1 MKTAFTPSRRKFL
14 QQSAAI
20 GGGLTFGFHVPE
32 ALAQRSDAPG
42 AEMNA
47 WVVIRPDDT
56 VIIRYARAEMG
67 QGSMTSAPMLVAE
80 ELECDWKKVRIEYA
94 SANANVRRKRAWGD
108 MASVGSR
115 TIRQSQEYLRKGG
128 ATARE
133 MLVAAAAQQWGVPAA
148 ECAAASGVI
157 THGPSKRKL
166 SFGKVA
172 SAAAKIEPPK
182 DVKLKDPK
190 DWKLIGKPV
199 ARVDIPDTVMGKQ
212 VYGIDVQLP
221 GMMYAAIAQC
231 PVFGGKVKSI
241 DAGKVEGRRGIVKV
255 LPLETFVAV
264 VADNWWRAKE
274 ALRDVH
280 IEWDVGAN
288 GNVSSA
294 SLMEFYRSGLEAQQD
309 IAVSRKDG
317 DFDQAY
323 ASAAKKLE
331 AEYYTPYLAHSTM
344 EPMGCTALVKD
355 GRVAVWTSTQNAEAS
370 LATAAGAAGVPLEN
384 VEVHRVQL
392 GGGFGRRGGAQDFV
406 RQGVAIA
413 KAMEGTPVKMLW
425 TREEDM
431 QHDFYRPASLVRMKA
446 GLDASGDPVAWY
458 SRVSSTS
465 IIATLVRLPLK
476 PPLAPAEGVDPQAVA
491 SLNDL
496 PHAVPNV
503 RIEYAQRNAHV
514 PVGFWRTVG
523 HSQNPFVREC
533 FMDELAGAAGKDPY
547 EYRRALL
554 AKSPRDLGVL
564 EATAKAAGWG
574 KPLPAGVFRGIAQT
588 EAYGSYTSAVVEL
601 SVDKNGEVAIRR
613 LVLGIDPGYAVNPDN
628 IQAQMQGSAVFML
641 TAMFWGEITIKDG
654 RAEQSNFHD
663 YRLMRLR
670 EMPKVEVVLAPT
682 GGFWGGIGEP
692 GQASIAPAVCNAIF
706 AATGKRIRSLPLKNH
721 GLTLA

>member
-1 MKTAFTPSRRKFL
+1 MKTTFTPSRRKFL
-14 QQSAAI
+14 VQSAAI

-56 VIIRYARAEMG
+56 VIIRYARAGMG

-288 GNVSSA
+288 GGVSSA
-294 SLMEFYRSGLEAQQD
+294 SLMEFYRSGLDAQQD
-309 IAVSRKDG
+309 IATARKDG
-317 DFDQAY
+317 DFDQAF

-331 AEYYTPYLAHSTM
+331 AEYYTPYLAHSTL
-344 EPMGCTALVKD
+344 EPMGCTALLKD
-355 GRVAVWTSTQNAEAS
+355 GKLDVWTSTQNAEAS
-370 LATAAGAAGVPLEN
+370 LANAAATAGVPLEN

-425 TREEDM
+425 TREEDT
-431 QHDFYRPASLVRMKA
+431 QHDFYRPASLIRIKA
-446 GLDASGDPVAWY
+446 GLDDSGNPVAWY
-458 SRVSSTS
+458 SRVAATS
-465 IIATLVRLPLK
+465 IFETLARVPLK
-476 PPLAPAEGVDPQAVA
+476 RPFAPADGVDPQAVA
-491 SLNDL
+491 SLHDL
-496 PHAVPNV
+496 PHAIPNV
-503 RIEYAQRNAHV
+503 RTEEHT
-514 PVGFWRTVG
+514 P
-523 HSQNPFVREC
+523 
-533 FMDELAGAAGKDPY
+533 ELQSLTK
-547 EYRRALL
+547 
-554 AKSPRDLGVL
+554 
-564 EATAKAAGWG
+564 
-574 KPLPAGVFRGIAQT
+574 
-588 EAYGSYTSAVVEL
+588 
-601 SVDKNGEVAIRR
+601 
-613 LVLGIDPGYAVNPDN
+613 LVC
-628 IQAQMQGSAVFML
+628 
-641 TAMFWGEITIKDG
+641 
-654 RAEQSNFHD
+654 
-663 YRLMRLR
+663 RLR
-670 EMPKVEVVLAPT
+670 
-682 GGFWGGIGEP
+682 
-692 GQASIAPAVCNAIF
+692 
-706 AATGKRIRSLPLKNH
+706 H
-721 GLTLA
+721 

>member
-1 MKTAFTPSRRKFL
+1 MTKTFAPSRRRFL
-14 QQSAAI
+14 KQSAAI
-20 GGGLTFGFHVPE
+20 GGGLGFGFPVPA
-32 ALAQRSDAPG
+32 ALAQPGDAAG
-42 AEMNA
+42 AEVNA
-47 WVVIRPDDT
+47 WGVVRPDDT

-80 ELECDWKKVRIEYA
+80 ELECDWEKVRIEYA

-115 TIRQSQEYLRKGG
+115 TIRNSQEYLRRGG

-133 MLVAAAAQQWGVPAA
+133 MLIAAAAQQWAVPAA

-157 THGPSKRKL
+157 TQGPSKRKL
-166 SFGKVA
+166 SFGRVA
-172 SAAAKIEPPK
+172 SAAAKLEPPK
-182 DVKLKDPK
+182 DVKLKAPK
-190 DWKLIGKPV
+190 DWKLIGKSV
-199 ARVDIPDTVMGKQ
+199 KRVDIPDTVMGKQ

-294 SLMEFYRSGLEAQQD
+294 SLMEFYRTGLDAQTD
-309 IAVSRKDG
+309 IAVARKEG
-317 DFDQAY
+317 DVEQAL
-323 ASAAKKLE
+323 AAAGKGRE
-331 AEYYTPYLAHSTM
+331 AEYYTAYPAHSTM

-355 GRVAVWTSTQNAEAS
+355 GRLDVWTSTQNAEAS
-370 LATAAGAAGVPLEN
+370 LAAAAATAGVPLEN

-413 KAMEGTPVKMLW
+413 KTMEGTPVKMLW
-425 TREEDM
+425 TREEDT
-431 QHDFYRPASLVRMKA
+431 QHDFYRPASLIRLKA
-446 GLDASGDPVAWY
+446 GLDAQGSPLAWY
-458 SRVSSTS
+458 SRVAATS
-465 IIATLVRLPLK
+465 IIATLPRLPLK
-476 PPLAPAEGVDPQAVA
+476 DGVDPQAVA

-496 PHAVPNV
+496 PHAIPNV
-503 RIEYAQRNAHV
+503 RIEYAQRNTHV

-523 HSQNPFVREC
+523 HSQNPFVRES
-533 FMDELAGAAGKDPY
+533 FVDELAAAAGKDPH

-554 AKSPRDLGVL
+554 AKSPKDLGVL
-564 EATAKAAGWG
+564 EATAKAA
-574 KPLPAGVFRGIAQT
+574 
-588 EAYGSYTSAVVEL
+588 S
-601 SVDKNGEVAIRR
+601 
-613 LVLGIDPGYAVNPDN
+613 
-628 IQAQMQGSAVFML
+628 
-641 TAMFWGEITIKDG
+641 
-654 RAEQSNFHD
+654 
-663 YRLMRLR
+663 
-670 EMPKVEVVLAPT
+670 
-682 GGFWGGIGEP
+682 
-692 GQASIAPAVCNAIF
+692 
-706 AATGKRIRSLPLKNH
+706 
-721 GLTLA
+721 

>member
-692 GQASIAPAVCNAIF
+692 GQASIAPAVC
-706 AATGKRIRSLPLKNH
+706 
-721 GLTLA
+721 